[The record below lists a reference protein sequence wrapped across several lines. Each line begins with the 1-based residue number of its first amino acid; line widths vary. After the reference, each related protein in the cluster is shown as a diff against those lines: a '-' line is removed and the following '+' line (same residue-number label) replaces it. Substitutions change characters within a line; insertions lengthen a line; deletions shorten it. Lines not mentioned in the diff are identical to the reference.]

1 MKEADEKPF
10 SIAVLGYPARS
21 RFVASTSVAT
31 EAARRGHRVQ
41 IFGMEE
47 SESWLSRDAQKMEN
61 VEYVWGPGD
70 LSQAEAEAEAVVQF
84 RDDYEYLKYINGTY
98 HFAQSLKAL
107 DLAFAEKFCGASGAD
122 IVLLDVR
129 STAAAE
135 ACEKAGTPVAVIS
148 EQVEQNVMAAKDLL
162 TPSADAF
169 AMFGNK
175 FNGEALRTLTLDGFV
190 ARAKNLALLAGREW
204 VISAFPELGGSLAVG
219 RALQLVTTSPELDG
233 PKEVGP
239 NVKYVGPFVD
249 DRNQREDKE
258 LEEWLDSFA
267 GQDPERPGVI
277 FVSVGS
283 ILEEDQDV
291 RQVASAV
298 RRLSEGNEN
307 WGVLWALPP
316 NHLEVI
322 ERDVETAAALNVA
335 PGMMNTHGSAHRVRV
350 KVQVPHHRVLS
361 KPGVKMYVTNAR
373 HETYH
378 KGLYFGKPL
387 ALVSSDGDVDHER
400 NVASAVDAGV
410 AAGAKKLT
418 SDSIVFAVHKVMSTP
433 AMGRKAKAIGRTL
446 QRGGGAPRAV
456 DELETVVRLY
466 DGDISRL
473 APNRLKA
480 HWFVHWHLDFL
491 ALFVLLATAQF
502 CILQCFCRCCCGSSK
517 PVEAEPAKG
526 KKKAKGA
533 KSE

>member
-31 EAARRGHRVQ
+31 EAARRGHKVQ

-122 IVLLDVR
+122 IVLMDVK
-129 STAAAE
+129 SKVAAE

-148 EQVEQNVMAAKDLL
+148 EQVEQNVMAAK
-162 TPSADAF
+162 
-169 AMFGNK
+169 
-175 FNGEALRTLTLDGFV
+175 E
-190 ARAKNLALLAGREW
+190 
-204 VISAFPELGGSLAVG
+204 
-219 RALQLVTTSPELDG
+219 LVTTSPELDG

-283 ILEEDQDV
+283 ILEEDSDV

-456 DELETVVRLY
+456 DELETAVRLY

-502 CILQCFCRCCCGSSK
+502 CVLQCFCRCCCGSSK
-517 PVEAEPAKG
+517 PVDTEPAKG